1 MEAHTGLAEQL
12 ALLVDATAD
21 YAIFMLDPEGRVAT
35 WNTGARRIKGYR
47 ADEIIGQHFSR
58 FYTEEDIAR
67 DHPANELQIA
77 RREGRYEE
85 EGWRLRKDGTRF
97 WASVVITAL
106 RDADGDLV
114 GFGKVTR
121 DLTARREAEQELR
134 ASADELARSNAELE
148 RFASSAAHDLTQ
160 PLATIAGL
168 ADLVASRY
176 AEGMDEEGRT
186 YLDLIRGG
194 AANLRGMV
202 DGLLNYARAAQQVVR
217 PRPIA
222 LGSVMEEVTGS
233 LRAQVAERGATIV
246 YDTGALPVVEADA
259 DLLAVVLRNLVSNGL
274 KFNERPA
281 PRVEVTAE
289 PEGEGWRVVVTDD
302 GLGVPE
308 GEHEQIFAMFH
319 RLHSQ
324 DRFPGTG
331 LGLALTRRIVERHGG
346 QIGVESTPGGGSRFW
361 FTLPAPGD
369 AASPAGAQG
378 PARS

>member
-47 ADEIIGQHFSR
+47 ADEIIGHHFSR

-97 WASVVITAL
+97 WASVVITVL